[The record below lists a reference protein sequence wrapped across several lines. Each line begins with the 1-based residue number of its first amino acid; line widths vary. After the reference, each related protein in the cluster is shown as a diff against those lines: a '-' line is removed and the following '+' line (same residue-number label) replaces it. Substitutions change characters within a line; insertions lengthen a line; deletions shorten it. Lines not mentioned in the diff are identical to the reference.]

1 MAAPPTLEE
10 MRLACDKPI
19 DSNPFGKPIA
29 SNAPTSS
36 PARSDGSEVYTH
48 EELEAF
54 EDNMEKTSYS
64 AGDGRP
70 PSSKPKPSSGSG
82 SSSTEE
88 GEKEQ
93 TNDPN
98 PNHNK
103 SGKGK
108 EKPPQSEEHKKA
120 MISERKKAAAT
131 ANTRIQVMC
140 RPRT

>member
-1 MAAPPTLEE
+1 MAPTLEE

-36 PARSDGSEVYTH
+36 PARSDGSEVYTQ
-48 EELEAF
+48 EELEAY
-54 EDNMEKTSYS
+54 EDSLEKTSYS
-64 AGDGRP
+64 THNGRP
-70 PSSKPKPSSGSG
+70 PSSKPKPPSGSG

-98 PNHNK
+98 PNHSK

-108 EKPPQSEEHKKA
+108 EKPPQSEEDKRA
-120 MISERKKAAAT
+120 MILER
-131 ANTRIQVMC
+131 
-140 RPRT
+140 